1 MKNVTKLF
9 MAAALGAVMLLPAC
23 SDEEPA
29 PGGDATKKT
38 CKLLMTSTG
47 DSSTVSMTYEG
58 DNLIKVEEKDG
69 SDMTTYDIT
78 WRTGRVVQIDID
90 QDGDKV
96 TLKIE
101 STDGNPTKVE
111 EVINGEVEFYYSITW
126 NSDNRLE
133 KVEGF
138 YPENPDDML
147 AERYTYMYDGG
158 LLSKLITEEDG
169 NDNGILGEM
178 DDYTTT
184 IEILTRDDK
193 TNPLYGLPLYLTD
206 FEDILSFSKNNV
218 LTATYEYFGNK
229 LPVSSS
235 YEYNEHGY
243 PTKATTNALGETIIT
258 YSCE

>member
-126 NSDNRLE
+126 NSDNR
-133 KVEGF
+133 
-138 YPENPDDML
+138 
-147 AERYTYMYDGG
+147 
-158 LLSKLITEEDG
+158 
-169 NDNGILGEM
+169 
-178 DDYTTT
+178 
-184 IEILTRDDK
+184 
-193 TNPLYGLPLYLTD
+193 
-206 FEDILSFSKNNV
+206 
-218 LTATYEYFGNK
+218 
-229 LPVSSS
+229 
-235 YEYNEHGY
+235 
-243 PTKATTNALGETIIT
+243 
-258 YSCE
+258 

>member
-1 MKNVTKLF
+1 

-90 QDGDKV
+90 EDGDKV

-147 AERYTYMYDGG
+147 AERYT
-158 LLSKLITEEDG
+158 
-169 NDNGILGEM
+169 
-178 DDYTTT
+178 
-184 IEILTRDDK
+184 
-193 TNPLYGLPLYLTD
+193 
-206 FEDILSFSKNNV
+206 
-218 LTATYEYFGNK
+218 
-229 LPVSSS
+229 
-235 YEYNEHGY
+235 
-243 PTKATTNALGETIIT
+243 
-258 YSCE
+258 